1 MQVLPK
7 NTDNTYFIKLLKNW
21 PTFYKEE
28 NFKHSCQTLNKNMD
42 NIPYLLQQWKSM
54 KNYKK
59 NNKKLNVNSPLK
71 KINLKNGRKL
81 QSQIKTN
88 RELGTNLI
96 PL

>member
-1 MQVLPK
+1 
-7 NTDNTYFIKLLKNW
+7 
-21 PTFYKEE
+21 
-28 NFKHSCQTLNKNMD
+28 
-42 NIPYLLQQWKSM
+42 M

-88 RELGTNLI
+88 RELRTNLI

>member
-1 MQVLPK
+1 
-7 NTDNTYFIKLLKNW
+7 
-21 PTFYKEE
+21 
-28 NFKHSCQTLNKNMD
+28 
-42 NIPYLLQQWKSM
+42 M

-88 RELGTNLI
+88 RELRTNLI
-96 PL
+96 PYSTPSEKKPYIGDNANTCITTSIITNIHHISLYINEVEGSTFKVHYVLTDKL